1 MNEKEILKIFEEKKA
16 ILDGHFLLSSGL
28 HSNRYIQCAL
38 VLQYP
43 DIAEKLAKI
52 LAKNLIH
59 SKIDVVVSPALG
71 GIIIGQELARQ
82 LNSRAIFTERV
93 EEVMTLRRGFEIKK
107 NEKVVVVEDV
117 ITTGKSTNEVIEV
130 VKKSGGEVIYIACLV
145 DRSGGKIKFD
155 YPVVS
160 LLKIDVQTW
169 QKENC
174 PLCKEGKEIVKP
186 GSRGLK

>member
-43 DIAEKLAKI
+43 DIAEKLAKM